1 MKGNFRIL
9 LAAVSMAASIT
20 ACVEN
25 EMEQADNGY
34 YFNDDP
40 DAVTFVAQTQTDVPT
55 DTRTALGK
63 TEDKLKAV
71 NWVAGDA
78 ISVFDADNANVQFT
92 TGADK
97 TTSGTFAEVTTGTF
111 KKAESGVTY
120 YAVYPYAESN
130 AINNDGGTVEL
141 TVTVPDDQVVSHG
154 TFAANANAAVA
165 KTDGAGNLAFQNV
178 CGYLRF
184 YISKGSRTT
193 AVKISGNKDE
203 IIAGTVKVKWEEGVP
218 VVSEVVEGKTSI
230 TFHLEDNGTFPTG
243 KEYYVALLPQ
253 ALEEGIK
260 IEMTTVE
267 DVVTVTGI
275 TTNGT
280 QLPRTMNPVKRASA
294 KMTIKRNTILRLPH
308 WDRLEWRSA
317 MLLDVEASCFDLQG
331 TLNTAE
337 KKNDDSY
344 YSKVN
349 DIYARVGAES
359 SLYKTVENPLK
370 SGINTSKKVLKV
382 DATGKSYTT
391 TDGKP
396 TNGNARLS
404 VYTRKPF
411 YSEVEGNAAIITKF
425 NAVRLKV
432 YYGNE
437 EEALNKKIYFPRVQ
451 MGPTTWMGSDG
462 KTKAR
467 PIFSPTY
474 VNGVK
479 MSDVY
484 IVSNGSEKETFDNY
498 SYDYNKFTES
508 WVKQFHSA
516 IKFDEWNDLVFVIGD
531 EGASKNLIA
540 GTDYLRIHPFFPAD
554 PNNTAKYH
562 ADTYGVMYIDDIE
575 LIDF

>member
-78 ISVFDADNANVQFT
+78 ISVFDADKANVQFT
-92 TGADK
+92 TVADK

-130 AINNDGGTVEL
+130 AINTDGGTVEL

-218 VVSEVVEGKTSI
+218 VVSEVVAGKKSI

-243 KEYYVALLPQ
+243 KEYYVALLPN
-253 ALEEGIK
+253 ALEKGIK

-275 TTNGT
+275 TENGT
-280 QLPRTMNPVKRASA
+280 QLPRTMNPVKKASA

-317 MLLDVEASCFDLQG
+317 MLLDVEASCFDLNG
-331 TLNTAE
+331 TLNAA
-337 KKNDDSY
+337 D
-344 YSKVN
+344 KVN
-349 DIYARVGAES
+349 DIYSKVGAES
-359 SLYKTVENPLK
+359 SLYKTVENPHK
-370 SGINTSKKVLKV
+370 SGINTSNKVLKV

-404 VYTRKPF
+404 VYTMKPF
-411 YSEVEGNAAIITKF
+411 YSEVVEGNAAIITKF

-432 YYGNE
+432 YYGND
-437 EEALNKKIYFPRVQ
+437 EEALNKTYFPRVQ
-451 MGPTTWMGSDG
+451 MGPTTWMGSDR
-462 KTKAR
+462 KTQAR

-484 IVSNGSEKETFDNY
+484 IVSTGSNKTEAFENY
-498 SYDYNKFTES
+498 IYDYNKVTES

-554 PNNTAKYH
+554 PNNTEKYH

>member
-55 DTRTALGK
+55 DTRTALGE

-120 YAVYPYAESN
+120 YGVYPYAESN

-218 VVSEVVEGKTSI
+218 VVSEVVDGKTSI

-243 KEYYVALLPQ
+243 KEYYVALLPK
-253 ALEEGIK
+253 ALEGGIK

-267 DVVTVTGI
+267 DVVTVEGI

-337 KKNDDSY
+337 KKNEDSY

-391 TDGKP
+391 
-396 TNGNARLS
+396 NSNARLS
-404 VYTRKPF
+404 VYTREPF
-411 YSEVEGNAAIITKF
+411 YKKEGGNAAIITEF

-437 EEALNKKIYFPRVQ
+437 EALNKTYFPRVQ
-451 MGPTTWMGSDG
+451 MGPNNWKDSHGNTQ
-462 KTKAR
+462 AR

-484 IVSNGSEKETFDNY
+484 IVSTGSNEEEALGNY
-498 SYDYNKFTES
+498 IDDYNKVTES

-516 IKFDEWNDLVFVIGD
+516 IKFNEWNDLVFVIGD

-554 PNNTAKYH
+554 PNNTEKYH
-562 ADTYGVMYIDDIE
+562 AVEYGVMYIDDIE

>member
-130 AINNDGGTVEL
+130 AINTDGGTVEL

-193 AVKISGNKDE
+193 AVKISGNNDE

-218 VVSEVVEGKTSI
+218 VVSEVVDGKTSI

-243 KEYYVALLPQ
+243 KEYYVALLPK
-253 ALEEGIK
+253 ALEDGIK

-267 DVVTVTGI
+267 DVVTVKDI

-317 MLLDVEASCFDLQG
+317 MLLDVEASCFDLNG
-331 TLNTAE
+331 TLNAAE
-337 KKNDDSY
+337 KKDNGSY

-349 DIYARVGAES
+349 EIYSKVGAES
-359 SLYKTVENPLK
+359 SLYTTVENPLK
-370 SGINTSKKVLKV
+370 SGINTSNKVLKV
-382 DATGKSYTT
+382 DARGKSY
-391 TDGKP
+391 K
-396 TNGNARLS
+396 TNSNARLS

-437 EEALNKKIYFPRVQ
+437 EALNKTYFPRVQ
-451 MGPTTWMGSDG
+451 MGPNNWKDSDG
-462 KTKAR
+462 NTQAR

-484 IVSNGSEKETFDNY
+484 IVSTGSNGTEDLKNY
-498 SYDYNKFTES
+498 IYDYNKVTES

-516 IKFDEWNDLVFVIGD
+516 IKFNEWNDLVFVIGD
-531 EGASKNLIA
+531 EGTSKNLIA

>member
-25 EMEQADNGY
+25 EMGQADNGY

-40 DAVTFVAQTQTDVPT
+40 EAVTFVAQTQTDVPT
-55 DTRTALGK
+55 DTKTALGK

-92 TGADK
+92 TNADK
-97 TTSGTFAEVTTGTF
+97 ATSATFAEVTTGTF

-130 AINNDGGTVEL
+130 AINIDDETVEL
-141 TVTVPDDQVVSHG
+141 TVTVPDDQVVSNG

-193 AVKISGNKDE
+193 AVKISGNNDE

-218 VVSEVVEGKTSI
+218 VVSEVVDGKTSI

-243 KEYYVALLPQ
+243 KEYYVALLPK
-253 ALEEGIK
+253 ALEGGIK

-317 MLLDVEASCFDLQG
+317 MLLDVEASCFEKDG
-331 TLNTAE
+331 TLNTGE
-337 KKNDDSY
+337 TKKDGSY

-349 DIYARVGAES
+349 DIYSKVGAES
-359 SLYKTVENPLK
+359 SLYKTVDNPLK
-370 SGINTSKKVLKV
+370 SGINTSDKVLKV

-391 TDGKP
+391 HS
-396 TNGNARLS
+396 NARLS
-404 VYTRKPF
+404 VYTRTPF
-411 YSEVEGNAAIITKF
+411 YKKEGGNAAIITEF

-437 EEALNKKIYFPRVQ
+437 EALNKTYFPRVQ
-451 MGPTTWMGSDG
+451 MGPTDWKDSDG
-462 KTKAR
+462 NTQAR

-484 IVSNGSEKETFDNY
+484 IVSTGSNGTEDLKNY
-498 SYDYNKFTES
+498 IYDYNKVTES

-516 IKFDEWNDLVFVIGD
+516 IKFNEWNDLVFVIGD
-531 EGASKNLIA
+531 EGTSKNLIA

-562 ADTYGVMYIDDIE
+562 AETYGVMYIDDIE

>member
-55 DTRTALGK
+55 DTRTALGE

-130 AINNDGGTVEL
+130 AINTDGGTVEL

-193 AVKISGNKDE
+193 AVKISGNNDE

-218 VVSEVVEGKTSI
+218 VVSEVVDGKTSI

-243 KEYYVALLPQ
+243 KEYYVALLPK
-253 ALEEGIK
+253 ALEGGIK

-317 MLLDVEASCFDLQG
+317 MLLDVEASCFDKQKDDGTGG
-331 TLNTAE
+331 TLNNAE
-337 KKNDDSY
+337 KKNDGNY

-349 DIYARVGAES
+349 DIYSRVGAEY
-359 SLYKTVENPLK
+359 SLYKTVENPLQ
-370 SGINTSKKVLKV
+370 SGINTSNKVLKV

-391 TDGKP
+391 
-396 TNGNARLS
+396 NSNARLS
-404 VYTRKPF
+404 VYTRTPF
-411 YSEVEGNAAIITKF
+411 YKEVGGNAAIITKF

-437 EEALNKKIYFPRVQ
+437 EALNKTYFPRVQ
-451 MGPTTWMGSDG
+451 MGPTDWKDSDG
-462 KTKAR
+462 NTQAR

-474 VNGVK
+474 VNGVN

-484 IVSNGSEKETFDNY
+484 IVSTGSNGTESLDNY
-498 SYDYNKFTES
+498 IYDCNKVTES

-516 IKFDEWNDLVFVIGD
+516 IKFNEWNDLVFVIGD
-531 EGASKNLIA
+531 EGTSKNLIA

-554 PNNTAKYH
+554 PNKTAKYH

>member
-55 DTRTALGK
+55 DTRTALGE

-130 AINNDGGTVEL
+130 AINTDGGTVEL

-218 VVSEVVEGKTSI
+218 VVSEVVDGKTSI
-230 TFHLEDNGTFPTG
+230 TFHLEDNGTFSTG
-243 KEYYVALLPQ
+243 KEYYVALLPK

-317 MLLDVEASCFDLQG
+317 MLLDVEASCFDKQKTDGTGG
-331 TLNTAE
+331 TLNADE
-337 KKNDDSY
+337 KKSDGKY

-349 DIYARVGAES
+349 DIYSRVGAES

-370 SGINTSKKVLKV
+370 SGINTSNKVLKV

-391 TDGKP
+391 
-396 TNGNARLS
+396 NSNARLS

-437 EEALNKKIYFPRVQ
+437 EALNKTYFPRVQ
-451 MGPTTWMGSDG
+451 MGPTTWKDSDG
-462 KTKAR
+462 KTQAR

-484 IVSNGSEKETFDNY
+484 IVSTGSNGTEDLKNY
-498 SYDYNKFTES
+498 IYDYNQVTES

-516 IKFDEWNDLVFVIGD
+516 IKFNEWNDLVFVIGD
-531 EGASKNLIA
+531 EGTSKNLIA

>member
-55 DTRTALGK
+55 DTRTALGE

-130 AINNDGGTVEL
+130 AINTDGGTVEL
-141 TVTVPDDQVVSHG
+141 TVTVPDDQVVIHG
-154 TFAANANAAVA
+154 TFAANENAAVA

-218 VVSEVVEGKTSI
+218 VVSEVVDGKTSI

-243 KEYYVALLPQ
+243 KEYYVALLPK

-275 TTNGT
+275 TPNGT

-317 MLLDVEASCFDLQG
+317 MLLDVEASCFDLQKTDGTGG
-331 TLNTAE
+331 TLNTGE
-337 KKNDDSY
+337 KRSDGKY

-349 DIYARVGAES
+349 DIYSRVGAES
-359 SLYKTVENPLK
+359 SLYKIVENPLN

-382 DATGKSYTT
+382 DATGKSYT
-391 TDGKP
+391 DHS
-396 TNGNARLS
+396 NARLS
-404 VYTRKPF
+404 VYTRDRF
-411 YSEVEGNAAIITKF
+411 YSVVGKNAAIITKF

-437 EEALNKKIYFPRVQ
+437 EALNKTYFPRVQ
-451 MGPTTWMGSDG
+451 MGPTDWKDSDRN
-462 KTKAR
+462 TQAR

-484 IVSNGSEKETFDNY
+484 IVSTGSNGTEALGNY
-498 SYDYNKFTES
+498 IYGYNKVTES

-531 EGASKNLIA
+531 EGDSKNLIA

-554 PNNTAKYH
+554 PNNREKYH
-562 ADTYGVMYIDDIE
+562 ADEYGVMYIDDIE

>member
-55 DTRTALGK
+55 DTRTALGE

-92 TGADK
+92 TNADK
-97 TTSGTFAEVTTGTF
+97 ATSATFAEVTTGTF

-130 AINNDGGTVEL
+130 AINTDGGTVEL

-193 AVKISGNKDE
+193 AVKISGNNDE

-218 VVSEVVEGKTSI
+218 VVSEVVDGKTSI
-230 TFHLEDNGTFPTG
+230 TFHLEDNSTFPSG
-243 KEYYVALLPQ
+243 KEYYVALLPKV
-253 ALEEGIK
+253 LEKGIK

-267 DVVTVTGI
+267 DVVTVKGI

-280 QLPRTMNPVKRASA
+280 QLPRTMNPVKQASA

-317 MLLDVEASCFDLQG
+317 MLLDVEASCFDKGG
-331 TLNTAE
+331 TLNASE
-337 KKNDDSY
+337 KKNDGSY

-349 DIYARVGAES
+349 DIYCRVGAEY
-359 SLYKTVENPLK
+359 SLYKTVENPLQ
-370 SGINTSKKVLKV
+370 SGINTSNKVLKV

-391 TDGKP
+391 
-396 TNGNARLS
+396 NSNARLS
-404 VYTRKPF
+404 VYTRTPF
-411 YSEVEGNAAIITKF
+411 YKEEGGNAAIITKF

-437 EEALNKKIYFPRVQ
+437 EALNKTYFPRVQ
-451 MGPTTWMGSDG
+451 MGPTDWKDSDG
-462 KTKAR
+462 NTQAR

-484 IVSNGSEKETFDNY
+484 IVSTGSNGTEILDNY
-498 SYDYNKFTES
+498 IYDCNKVTES

-516 IKFDEWNDLVFVIGD
+516 IKFNEWNDLVFVIGD
-531 EGASKNLIA
+531 EGTSKNLIA

-554 PNNTAKYH
+554 PNNTKKYH
-562 ADTYGVMYIDDIE
+562 AETYGVMYIDDIE

>member
-55 DTRTALGK
+55 DTRTALGE

-130 AINNDGGTVEL
+130 AINTDGGTVEL

-218 VVSEVVEGKTSI
+218 VVSEVVDGKTSI

-243 KEYYVALLPQ
+243 KEYYVALLPK
-253 ALEEGIK
+253 ALEGGIK

-275 TTNGT
+275 TENGT

-317 MLLDVEASCFDLQG
+317 MLLDVEASYFDKQKDDGTGG

-337 KKNDDSY
+337 KKSDGNY

-349 DIYARVGAES
+349 DIYSKVGAES
-359 SLYKTVENPLK
+359 SLYKTVDNPHK
-370 SGINTSKKVLKV
+370 SGINTSNKVLKV

-391 TDGKP
+391 NT
-396 TNGNARLS
+396 NARLS

-411 YSEVEGNAAIITKF
+411 YSEVGGNAAIITKF

-437 EEALNKKIYFPRVQ
+437 EELNKTYFPRVQ
-451 MGPTTWMGSDG
+451 MGPNNWKDSDG
-462 KTKAR
+462 NTQAR

-484 IVSNGSEKETFDNY
+484 IVSTGSNGTEDLKNY
-498 SYDYNKFTES
+498 IYDYNQVTES

-554 PNNTAKYH
+554 PNKTAKYH

>member
-1 MKGNFRIL
+1 MKRNFRIL

-25 EMEQADNGY
+25 EMDQADNGY

-40 DAVTFVAQTQTDVPT
+40 EAVTFVAQTQTDVPT
-55 DTRTALGK
+55 DTKTVLGR

-92 TGADK
+92 TDADK

-111 KKAESGVTY
+111 NKAGSGVTY

-130 AINNDGGTVEL
+130 AINTDDGTVEL

-193 AVKISGNKDE
+193 AVKISGNNDE

-218 VVSEVVEGKTSI
+218 VVSEVVDGKTSI

-243 KEYYVALLPQ
+243 KEYYVALLPKV
-253 ALEEGIK
+253 LEKGVK

-280 QLPRTMNPVKRASA
+280 QLPRTMNPVKKASA

-317 MLLDVEASCFDLQG
+317 MLLDVEASSFTVDKG
-331 TLNTAE
+331 LNNSETYKSNNQE
-337 KKNDDSY
+337 VT
-344 YSKVN
+344 YSKVT
-349 DIYARVGAES
+349 DIYSKVGAEY
-359 SLYKTVENPLK
+359 SLYTVVANP
-370 SGINTSKKVLKV
+370 STTGINASNKVLKV
-382 DATGKSYTT
+382 DATDKHYK
-391 TDGKP
+391 DDNK
-396 TNGNARLS
+396 NARLS
-404 VYTRKPF
+404 VYTRTPF
-411 YSEVEGNAAIITKF
+411 YSEVDGNDAIITKF

-432 YYGNE
+432 YYEN
-437 EEALNKKIYFPRVQ
+437 EEALNKTYFPRVQ
-451 MGPTTWMGSDG
+451 MGPTNWMDSDDN
-462 KTKAR
+462 TQAR
-467 PIFSPTY
+467 PIFTPTY

-484 IVSNGSEKETFDNY
+484 IVSTGSNGTESLGNY
-498 SYDYNKFTES
+498 IYDYNKVTES

-516 IKFDEWNDLVFVIGD
+516 IKFNEWNDLVFVIGD
-531 EGASKNLIA
+531 EGTTKNLITK
-540 GTDYLRIHPFFPAD
+540 TDYLRIHPFFPAD
-554 PNNTAKYH
+554 PDNPAKYH

>member
-1 MKGNFRIL
+1 MKRNFRIL

-25 EMEQADNGY
+25 EMDQADNGY

-40 DAVTFVAQTQTDVPT
+40 EAVTFVAQTQTDVPT
-55 DTRTALGK
+55 DTKTVLGR

-92 TGADK
+92 TDADK

-111 KKAESGVTY
+111 NKAGSGVTY

-130 AINNDGGTVEL
+130 AINTDDGTVEL

-193 AVKISGNKDE
+193 AVKISGNNDE

-218 VVSEVVEGKTSI
+218 VVSEVVDGKTSI

-243 KEYYVALLPQ
+243 KEYYVALLPKV
-253 ALEEGIK
+253 LEKGVK

-280 QLPRTMNPVKRASA
+280 QLPRTMNPVKKASA

-317 MLLDVEASCFDLQG
+317 MLLDVEASSFTVDKG
-331 TLNTAE
+331 LNNSETYKSNNQE
-337 KKNDDSY
+337 VT
-344 YSKVN
+344 YSKVT
-349 DIYARVGAES
+349 DIYSKVGAEY
-359 SLYKTVENPLK
+359 SLYTVVANP
-370 SGINTSKKVLKV
+370 STTGINASNKVLKV
-382 DATGKSYTT
+382 DATDKHYK
-391 TDGKP
+391 DDNK
-396 TNGNARLS
+396 NARLS
-404 VYTRKPF
+404 VYTRTPF
-411 YSEVEGNAAIITKF
+411 YSEVDGNDAIITKF

-432 YYGNE
+432 YYEN
-437 EEALNKKIYFPRVQ
+437 EEALNKTYFPRVQ
-451 MGPTTWMGSDG
+451 MGPTNWKDSDDN
-462 KTKAR
+462 TQAR
-467 PIFSPTY
+467 PIFTPTY

-484 IVSNGSEKETFDNY
+484 IVSTGSNGTESLGNY
-498 SYDYNKFTES
+498 IYDYNKVTES

-516 IKFDEWNDLVFVIGD
+516 IKFNEWNDLVFVIGD
-531 EGASKNLIA
+531 EGTTKNLITK
-540 GTDYLRIHPFFPAD
+540 TDYLRIHPFFPAD
-554 PNNTAKYH
+554 PDNPAKYH

>member
-25 EMEQADNGY
+25 EMEQAGNGY

-40 DAVTFVAQTQTDVPT
+40 EAVTFVAQTQTDVPT
-55 DTRTALGK
+55 DTKTALGK

-71 NWVAGDA
+71 NWVEGDA
-78 ISVFDADNANVQFT
+78 ISVFDAENANVQFT
-92 TGADK
+92 TNADK
-97 TTSGTFAEVTTGTF
+97 TTSATFAEMTTGTF

-130 AINNDGGTVEL
+130 AINTDGGTVEL

-193 AVKISGNKDE
+193 AVKISGNNDE

-218 VVSEVVEGKTSI
+218 VVSEVVNGKTSI

-243 KEYYVALLPQ
+243 MEYYVALLPK
-253 ALEEGIK
+253 ALEGGIK

-267 DVVTVTGI
+267 DVVTVKGI

-317 MLLDVEASCFDLQG
+317 MLLDVEASYFDKQKDDGTGG

-337 KKNDDSY
+337 KKSDGNY

-349 DIYARVGAES
+349 DIYSKVGAES
-359 SLYKTVENPLK
+359 SLYKTVENPHK
-370 SGINTSKKVLKV
+370 SGINTSNKVLKV

-391 TDGKP
+391 
-396 TNGNARLS
+396 NANARLS

-411 YSEVEGNAAIITKF
+411 YSEVGGNAAIITKF

-437 EEALNKKIYFPRVQ
+437 EALNKTYFPRVQ
-451 MGPTTWMGSDG
+451 MGPTDWKDSDD
-462 KTKAR
+462 KTQAR

-484 IVSNGSEKETFDNY
+484 IVSNGSEKEAFDNY
-498 SYDYNKFTES
+498 SYDYNKVTES

-554 PNNTAKYH
+554 PNNTKKYH